1 MEIDVFETKRLHL
14 KKRFLNK
21 IKPWGHLGTGK
32 GVVHVTSRE
41 SLKKEKEVSFLF
53 LNIIALPDPNP
64 LGGSLGGA

>member
-21 IKPWGHLGTGK
+21 IKPLGHLGTGK

-41 SLKKEKEVSFLF
+41 LEEGERSLISFPQYYCP
-53 LNIIALPDPNP
+53 AGP
-64 LGGSLGGA
+64 